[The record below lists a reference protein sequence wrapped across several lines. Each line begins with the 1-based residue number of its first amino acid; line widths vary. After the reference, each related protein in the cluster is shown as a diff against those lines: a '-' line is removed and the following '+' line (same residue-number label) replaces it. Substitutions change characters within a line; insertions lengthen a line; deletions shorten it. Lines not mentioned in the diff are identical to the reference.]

1 MVSYID
7 LEYYQNFFSD
17 ISVPYDSFERI
28 AREASLF
35 VREITF
41 NRIDEE
47 NIIEEVKDAVC
58 AVCEVIYKEEKE
70 LENTN
75 GREIKSENTDGY
87 SVTYVTEQQD
97 GVSRQDI
104 LWNKKYQAARP
115 YLLHTGLLNRGCY

>member
-47 NIIEEVKDAVC
+47 NITEEVKDAVC

-97 GVSRQDI
+97 GVSRQDM
-104 LWNKKYQAARP
+104 LWNKKYQAVRP

>member
-97 GVSRQDI
+97 GVSRQDV